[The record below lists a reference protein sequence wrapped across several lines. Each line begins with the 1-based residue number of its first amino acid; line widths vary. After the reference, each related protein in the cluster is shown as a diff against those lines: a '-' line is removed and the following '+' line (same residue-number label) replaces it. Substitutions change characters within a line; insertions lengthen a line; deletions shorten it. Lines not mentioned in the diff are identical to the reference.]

1 MQQMPPTNYGP
12 GFKHGLLRSIDF
24 WVVGCRQPAS
34 NRCALI
40 KSSRHGKNPQY
51 GVQMHAGC
59 VICWPT
65 ATLSCQQM
73 HGMPAKQC
81 TPQNDA
87 LFSCHWAGCDEGRQS
102 QRSYFLQCIVDTLLQ
117 TFCSWTTVHRFSGQN
132 GHGRTHWYTY
142 NSPVDTSGCGEPD
155 EDAEASTRWTG
166 HLASPC
172 WGLAWALVF
181 L

>member
-40 KSSRHGKNPQY
+40 RSSRHGKNPQY

-59 VICWPT
+59 VICWPI
-65 ATLSCQQM
+65 ATLSYQPMGCQQSSA
-73 HGMPAKQC
+73 HLRTMPSSAATGLAAMRDAKASA
-81 TPQNDA
+81 P
-87 LFSCHWAGCDEGRQS
+87 
-102 QRSYFLQCIVDTLLQ
+102 
-117 TFCSWTTVHRFSGQN
+117 TFCNALLTFCCRRSAAETTVHRFSGQN
-132 GHGRTHWYTY
+132 GHGRTNRYTY
-142 NSPVDTSGCGEPD
+142 NSPVDKGGCGEPD